1 MTYAIR
7 EQSHSWLVLEQDP
20 ESGNRA
26 QAERLLAVCGNRADA
41 VRVVM
46 GLQILDARQEETQ
59 P

>member
-7 EQSHSWLVLEQDP
+7 EQSHSFLVLESDP
-20 ESGNRA
+20 ESGNRS

-46 GLQILDARQEETQ
+46 GLQILDARQEDTL